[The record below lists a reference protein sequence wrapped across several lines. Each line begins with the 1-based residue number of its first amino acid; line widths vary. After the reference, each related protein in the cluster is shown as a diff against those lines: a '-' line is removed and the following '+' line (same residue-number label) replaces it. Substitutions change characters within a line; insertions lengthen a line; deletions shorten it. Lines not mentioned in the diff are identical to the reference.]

1 MPGESVLLI
10 EDSPAERDIAQN
22 ALEDAGYRVISAAN
36 AAAALT
42 YPEIKDV
49 NLIVMDGELDGVDGY
64 ETTRLLRQQASTHP
78 IPVLML
84 IPEGSVGTRTNLSIG
99 GANGYLIKPYEAVKL
114 IKKAG
119 NLIDEQYLD
128 DLARQYLS
136 DSADKLMSELANKH
150 IKDAVE
156 RKTQIIV
163 ERCIQN
169 VSTVVDQRAREEVDA
184 RVTELTAEKEQE
196 LVKLTVREVAQSMV
210 EKLAERKVT
219 EAIDA
224 TLPEQ
229 AERSVKR
236 IVDQTLPSTIRER
249 LKESMNNVLPRE
261 IQVRLQK
268 AAEKMVPEL
277 SQQLIQT
284 VEAVSNKTVP
294 RLSRELLPEIADRQF
309 KLAAGEQI
317 PKLVADLVG
326 RELEK
331 QVFDKVQP
339 AIRSA
344 RRSLRTTI
352 IVWNTILTLMVVGGL
367 GGLIY
372 LLFFTPS

>member
-1 MPGESVLLI
+1 
-10 EDSPAERDIAQN
+10 
-22 ALEDAGYRVISAAN
+22 
-36 AAAALT
+36 
-42 YPEIKDV
+42 
-49 NLIVMDGELDGVDGY
+49 
-64 ETTRLLRQQASTHP
+64 
-78 IPVLML
+78 
-84 IPEGSVGTRTNLSIG
+84 
-99 GANGYLIKPYEAVKL
+99 
-114 IKKAG
+114 
-119 NLIDEQYLD
+119 
-128 DLARQYLS
+128 
-136 DSADKLMSELANKH
+136 
-150 IKDAVE
+150 
-156 RKTQIIV
+156 
-163 ERCIQN
+163 
-169 VSTVVDQRAREEVDA
+169 
-184 RVTELTAEKEQE
+184 
-196 LVKLTVREVAQSMV
+196 MV